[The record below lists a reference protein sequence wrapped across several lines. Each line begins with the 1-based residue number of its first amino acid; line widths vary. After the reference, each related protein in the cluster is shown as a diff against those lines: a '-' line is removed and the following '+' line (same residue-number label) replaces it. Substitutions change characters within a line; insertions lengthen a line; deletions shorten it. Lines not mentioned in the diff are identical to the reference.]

1 VESEILYDLVED
13 NQKQVARVLKILGDP
28 NRIRIIDLLREGELC
43 QCEVIPYIGQSQP
56 TVSRHLNILER
67 NGVLLRRKEG
77 TKTFYKIADEK
88 VLSILDFAKSLI

>member
-1 VESEILYDLVED
+1 MLYNSVEN
-13 NQKQVARVLKILGDP
+13 NQRQVAKVLKILGDS

-43 QCEVIPYIGQSQP
+43 QCEIIPYIGQSQP

-67 NGVLLRRKEG
+67 NGILLRRKEG

-88 VLSILDFAKSLI
+88 VLSILDFTKSLI

>member
-1 VESEILYDLVED
+1 MLFNGVEN
-13 NQKQVARVLKILGDP
+13 NQKQVAKVLKILGDP
-28 NRIRIIDLLREGELC
+28 NRIRIISLLREGELC
-43 QCEVIPYIGQSQP
+43 QCEVIPFIGQSQP

-67 NGVLLRRKEG
+67 NGILLRRKEG